1 MIKVEH
7 LTKSFDSFFAL
18 HDLNMTVPKGAV
30 YGLVGPNGAGKSTL
44 IRHVTG
50 AYRPDSGTL
59 LVDGQP
65 VYENPAVKARIANI
79 PDDFYYF
86 QSATTRDMMHFYR
99 GMYPKFDMERYEKLK
114 EAFASVDEKR
124 PIRRLSKGMQKQAAF
139 WLALVHRGKH
149 VLQGL
154 VPPGVEPGVEAPVEP
169 HHVPGGGGQEVVQLV
184 GDVGDAGLG
193 RRVLVD
199 RLPVQQH
206 RAGVLPV
213 HPGDVAQQGG
223 FPRPV
228 GAHQAVDGALGH
240 RHGQPVQGAEAVK
253 ALDQVFCFDHGFSSP
268 LSPVRAAAC
277 SSRAASSAAVMPRN
291 RSSAAEASNCRSS
304 SVRRWVFPPS
314 CRAAKEPFPA
324 TVYR

>member
-139 WLALVHRGKH
+139 WLALCCGADLL
-149 VLQGL
+149 VLDEPVDGL
-154 VPPGVEPGVEAPVEP
+154 DPVM
-169 HHVPGGGGQEVVQLV
+169 
-184 GDVGDAGLG
+184 
-193 RRVLVD
+193 RRQVWSL
-199 RLPVQQH
+199 L
-206 RAGVLPV
+206 L
-213 HPGDVAQQGG
+213 GDVAERGTTVLVSSHNLRELEDVCDHVGIMNHGRMLLERPLAELQENIVKIQLVTEHPLPPGLEILHEAAAGRVRTLIVRGSQREVSERIAATLPIFFDLLPLSLEEIFIYELGG
-223 FPRPV
+223 
-228 GAHQAVDGALGH
+228 ADY
-240 RHGQPVQGAEAVK
+240 AVK
-253 ALDQVFCFDHGFSSP
+253 SIVL
-268 LSPVRAAAC
+268 
-277 SSRAASSAAVMPRN
+277 
-291 RSSAAEASNCRSS
+291 
-304 SVRRWVFPPS
+304 
-314 CRAAKEPFPA
+314 
-324 TVYR
+324 